1 VAQPEVPSLVD
12 FEEVKNQLETERK
25 TIIKINSFSDDEE
38 YVRSLEDAAII
49 LDFIKDIQQNLY
61 TFFLEYP
68 SLTPLFGKEF
78 IPFYDFVQRDNV
90 LDLIFLD
97 DCLFPELERYFFGQD
112 GGLSLNIM
120 SLHLKGILE
129 WIDKTKVAHEKA
141 QKEILENFTLNLR
154 MADLDCQCMGCVATF
169 RTRLREFVVDACQK
183 AIDEAESE
191 IEKRLNNSIEEISDA
206 YNNLQKSLDKTIYKV
221 RNKLKRSSL
230 NRLESQI
237 KNKLHDKYNYPSEL
251 AKDHSRN
258 LIPMLRTWLSDND
271 FSEDLITESE
281 YHKFFS
287 QLSSNFW
294 KGRKYLQREFK
305 KFVRAIVVLKKKDV
319 SSKILNDYL
328 GEFWV
333 HSGAREI
340 KRTIYYHMGPT
351 NSGKTYHAIEA
362 LSKAKT
368 GCYLAP
374 LRLLAGELY
383 DTLNSKGVTTTLL
396 TGEEVIEKEG
406 STHFSSTIEMA
417 RFQEIF
423 DCCVIDEIQM
433 ITDKQRGWAWTRA
446 LVNIYSPEIHVCGDA
461 SAYELVKKVADLC
474 GDELVVKN
482 YERMTELNVEKKPIV
497 VGQLEKNDALIVF
510 SRRNAL
516 RYKRDLEKVGFKVS
530 IVYGRLSPE
539 VRREQARKFDEGET
553 DIIVSTD
560 AISMGMNLPVRR
572 IVFSTLSKYIDGHEF
587 IISQS
592 EIKQIAGRA
601 GRYGRF
607 PTGFVTTLSK
617 VEGGFQEINEALSA
631 TLDQSTQC
639 MVGPDLD
646 IFNQVNDAL
655 NNNNLPGLKLSEF
668 LRLFHTMDF
677 KAPFFCVQLKEMIEL
692 AEMVE
697 DTDVESNLSTS
708 EIFGF
713 ACAPVNQGLLEHV
726 QYYMWILSHYV
737 KNQPIL
743 NEPIDSRSG
752 DIDYLE
758 TSIKCVEL
766 YQWLARH
773 FDNKN
778 FSFDENGLLENK
790 SLAIE
795 RLNGLL
801 SEKIVPTCS
810 SCGCKLPEKHKFAIC
825 EECFHQRRFSR
836 RGGGHKGPRRGNSAA
851 QAFKKGMS
859 KKGGGKKSKSAREA
873 FSKKRTKKRKFSGK
887 K

>member
-1 VAQPEVPSLVD
+1 MALSEVPSLVD

-25 TIIKINSFSDDEE
+25 TLVKINSFSDDEE
-38 YVRSLEDAAII
+38 YIRSVDDAAII
-49 LDFIKDIQQNLY
+49 LDVIKGIQQSLY

-68 SLTPLFGKEF
+68 SLLPMFSKDY
-78 IPFYDFVQRDNV
+78 IPFYDFVQRANI

-97 DCLFPELERYFFGQD
+97 DCLFPELERYYFGQD

-120 SLHLKGILE
+120 SLHHKAILE
-129 WIDKTKVAHEKA
+129 WIDKKKLAHEKA
-141 QKEILENFTLNLR
+141 QKTIELEFDLNLK
-154 MADLDCQCMGCVATF
+154 MADLSCQCMDCVATF
-169 RTRLREFVVDACQK
+169 RARMRDFVFNKCTAD
-183 AIDEAESE
+183 IDEAKEQ
-191 IEKRLNNSIEEISDA
+191 IEEKLNGTIDQVSDV
-206 YNNLQKSLDKTIYKV
+206 YNTLQKTLDKTLYKV
-221 RNKLKRSSL
+221 RTKLKRSSL

-237 KNKLHDKYNYPSEL
+237 KNKLHEKYNYPSDI
-251 AKDHSRN
+251 AKDHARN
-258 LIPMLRTWLSDND
+258 IIPMLRNWLSDNE
-271 FSEDLITESE
+271 FSEDLLTENE

-287 QLSSNFW
+287 QLSSDFW
-294 KGRKYLQREFK
+294 KGTKSLQRDFR

-333 HSGAREI
+333 HSSSREI
-340 KRTIYYHMGPT
+340 KRKIIYHMGPT

-417 RFQEIF
+417 RFQQVF

-446 LVNIYSPEIHVCGDA
+446 LVNMYSPEIHVCGDA
-461 SAYELVKKVADLC
+461 SAYELVKNVADLC
-474 GDELVVKN
+474 GDELIVKN
-482 YERMTELNVEKKPIV
+482 YERMTTLNVEKRPIV

-587 IISQS
+587 IISHS

-601 GRYGRF
+601 GRFKRF

-617 VEGGFQEINEALSA
+617 VEGGLQEITEALNA
-631 TLDQSTQC
+631 TLDQSTKC

-646 IFNQVNDAL
+646 IYNQVNDAL
-655 NNNNLPGLKLSEF
+655 TKNNLPGLKLSEF

-677 KAPFFCVQLKEMIEL
+677 KAPFFCVELKEMIEL

-697 DTDVESNLSTS
+697 DTDSENILTTS

-713 ACAPVNQGLLEHV
+713 ACAPVNQGLQEHV

-737 KNQPIL
+737 KSQPII
-743 NEPIDSRSG
+743 NEPIDPKSA

-778 FSFDENGLLENK
+778 FSFNENDLLENK
-790 SLAIE
+790 SLAVDQ
-795 RLNGLL
+795 LNDLL
-801 SEKIVPTCS
+801 SAKIVPTCS

-825 EECFHQRRFSR
+825 EDCFHQRRFSN
-836 RGGGHKGPRRGNSAA
+836 RGGGRRGPKRGTSPAE
-851 QAFKKGMS
+851 AFKKGLS
-859 KKGGGKKSKSAREA
+859 KKAGKKSTSAREA
-873 FSKKRTKKRKFSGK
+873 FSKKRTKKRKFTGK